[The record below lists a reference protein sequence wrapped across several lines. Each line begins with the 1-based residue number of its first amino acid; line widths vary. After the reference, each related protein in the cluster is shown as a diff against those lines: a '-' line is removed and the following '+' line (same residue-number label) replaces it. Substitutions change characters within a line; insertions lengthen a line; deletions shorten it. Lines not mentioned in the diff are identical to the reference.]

1 MDVKL
6 KICGMRDA
14 VIIQRVG
21 ELRPDYMGFIF
32 YPKSPR
38 FVGDYFELPSA
49 FPADILRVG
58 VFVNESVEVILNKV
72 QNRLL
77 DFVQLHGDESVEMC
91 DTLRQQG
98 ARVIKVFSVD
108 EHFDFKIT
116 EAYQPVADYFLFDT
130 KGKYYGGNAKK
141 FDWQILGRYNQK
153 VPFFLSGGIS
163 ADDIA
168 DVGKLKQMN
177 LHALDIN
184 SGVEVKPGTKDL
196 DKIKQLQV
204 NLLNS
209 KF

>member
-1 MDVKL
+1 MDIKL

-14 VIIQRVG
+14 VNIQRVG

-38 FVGDYFELPSA
+38 FVGDYFQLPSA
-49 FPADILRVG
+49 FPLDIQKVG
-58 VFVNESVEVILNKV
+58 VFVNESPAVILDKV
-72 QNRLL
+72 KSRLL

-91 DTLRQQG
+91 DTLKQRG
-98 ARVIKVFSVD
+98 ARIIKVFSVD
-108 EHFDFKIT
+108 EHFDFSATKP
-116 EAYQPVADYFLFDT
+116 YQSVADYLLFDT

-141 FDWQILGRYNQK
+141 FDWQILSRYNQK

-163 ADDIA
+163 AEDIA
-168 DVGKLKQMN
+168 NVNALKDMN
-177 LHALDIN
+177 LHAIDVN

-196 DKIKQLQV
+196 DRIRQLQS
-204 NLLNS
+204 NLHHA